1 MDKDARK
8 KTRQLYWAMG
18 ITLFGLGGL
27 GIGLMYA
34 FVPEGRKALSGL
46 GFAEWYKAIVAG
58 TLFAALSL
66 PFLVGLLETP
76 FLQPTRRFFAALMA
90 DYRVRW
96 WQIWLL
102 SACAGIGE
110 EILFRGALQPL
121 LGLPLTALLFV
132 FLHGYLNPLNRPL
145 FLYGILLCLVSAGF
159 GYLFVAF
166 SLPAAMIA
174 HFWID
179 VVLLY
184 YLRRHR
190 PQAE

>member
-1 MDKDARK
+1 
-8 KTRQLYWAMG
+8 MG

-76 FLQPTRRFFAALMA
+76 FLRPTRRFFAALMA

>member
-1 MDKDARK
+1 
-8 KTRQLYWAMG
+8 MG

-34 FVPEGRKALSGL
+34 FVPEERKALSGL

-102 SACAGIGE
+102 SACAGVGE